1 MTKHRG
7 LQTATVFGVAFLAA
21 VTMAGVAIDSR
32 AANGAGYTEQVEI
45 SAPILPRVSV
55 LYLAEGANFPTTSA
69 STAIL
74 AHEAALTFDFLL
86 GACAGNHPEIVTPG
100 PGDPPTTSEQNAANY
115 DAIATC
121 AYQDFVSKPYWI
133 PALVDQVD
141 ICATELGPTWR
152 LISEDDLATFTDAD
166 SQQVTGALST
176 PASSSSFGNFYFSLT
191 VWVRGSD
198 GSLRKGDLSPGVAT
212 RVTDLQVERTSTTH
226 YEAGLS
232 LRCIR
237 RTPVDAPL

>member
-1 MTKHRG
+1 MTKRTRIRTAVG
-7 LQTATVFGVAFLAA
+7 LTTLVLAA
-21 VTMAGVAIDSR
+21 GMTTTTARDSR
-32 AANGAGYTEQVEI
+32 AADGAVYTEQVEI

-55 LYLAEGANFPTTSA
+55 LYQAEGANFPTTIA
-69 STAIL
+69 STAML
-74 AHEAALTFDFLL
+74 AHQAALTFDFLL
-86 GACAGNHPEIVTPG
+86 GACTASHPDIVIPG
-100 PGDPPTTSEQNAANY
+100 PGDPPTTPAQNAANY

-152 LISEDDLATFTDAD
+152 LISDDDLATFTDSDAQHVAD
-166 SQQVTGALST
+166 ALST
-176 PASSSSFGNFYFSLT
+176 PTASSSFGNFYFSLS

-198 GSLRKGDLSPGVAT
+198 GSLRRGDLSPGATT
-212 RVTDLQVERTSTTH
+212 RVTDLQVDRTSTTH

-237 RTPVDAPL
+237 RTPVDAAL